1 MNNTQSDS
9 IAALAAALSKCQG
22 MLSHAVKDATN
33 PHLKSRYAD
42 LASCINAAKE
52 PLSQNGLAVIQA
64 TAIQDGKT
72 VLVTTLCHSS
82 GEWVKSVYPVNPV
95 KVDPQGMG
103 SAITY
108 ARRYSLSAIIGLAAD
123 DDDGQAASSPTKLEP
138 SKPEKPAPQPESRL
152 QPYDEAEFNAKSQ
165 VWMQKIL
172 EGVSL
177 DAIIKGAKSQGRLL
191 TPAQINIIREATV

>member
-138 SKPEKPAPQPESRL
+138 SKPEDKTTIESRL